1 MPCVFQSARVANPD
15 HQAQQIERA
24 KDRTGERAMTADQLE
39 NGKPILVANDGLS
52 INQARPNRKL
62 ADGHRHKGKAM
73 RELVSSPRNQPHA
86 RTIAPGENTEA
97 IVLDFVKSRGRNAA
111 L

>member
-1 MPCVFQSARVANPD
+1 
-15 HQAQQIERA
+15 
-24 KDRTGERAMTADQLE
+24 
-39 NGKPILVANDGLS
+39 
-52 INQARPNRKL
+52 
-62 ADGHRHKGKAM
+62 M